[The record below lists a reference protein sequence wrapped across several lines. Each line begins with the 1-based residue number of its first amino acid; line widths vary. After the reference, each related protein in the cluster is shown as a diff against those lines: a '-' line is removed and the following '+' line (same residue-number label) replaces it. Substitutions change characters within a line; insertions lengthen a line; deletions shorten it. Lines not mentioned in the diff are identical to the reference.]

1 LAANAKFIHSFSE
14 FATGDGTLSD
24 AVVHL
29 LSYIPRLNLRALGI
43 WGRLNQY
50 TLDAFS
56 KALEEQDFLRFFTLP
71 SYRKMP
77 FQYDVVSPSE
87 PLMKDTQELHD
98 SLAFRRRRITTSNS
112 VQNLDAGQ
120 LMDGLDM
127 YTRLERNHDHPSSS
141 MYRPIFHALAANG
154 APKSLVKEHITNRAD
169 SSKVLSVTMMSVRT
183 VSGRPYSFPRKQPW
197 LLRLDIP
204 ELNLSE
210 MFMLHA
216 SKNISKV
223 FSVKKM
229 EGLALH
235 NCYFTAPFIDALAT
249 YSKAHEG
256 ELNLKSF
263 LYWHRRYDSTN
274 ESYEKL
280 LSAMNTFLKSFSG
293 LRHIHLEY
301 PAIRNPPVSEAN
313 SASVSGSSSQTVASS
328 DASWEVASWAK
339 NHPDLETISLNFAHF
354 RICHPDMKALASLYM
369 LRGIGTQFQALA
381 QFLCDG
387 NVKHLRE
394 SAAEVAV
401 SIP

>member
-1 LAANAKFIHSFSE
+1 VV
-14 FATGDGTLSD
+14 FATASVDHEISD
-24 AVVHL
+24 
-29 LSYIPRLNLRALGI
+29 
-43 WGRLNQY
+43 
-50 TLDAFS
+50 
-56 KALEEQDFLRFFTLP
+56 
-71 SYRKMP
+71 
-77 FQYDVVSPSE
+77 
-87 PLMKDTQELHD
+87 
-98 SLAFRRRRITTSNS
+98 ITTSNS
-112 VQNLDAGQ
+112 VQNLDTGQ

-127 YTRLERNHDHPSSS
+127 YTCLDRNHDHPSSS
-141 MYRPIFHALAANG
+141 MYRPIFHVLAANG

-169 SSKVLSVTMMSVRT
+169 SSKVFSVTMTSVRT
-183 VSGRPYSFPRKQPW
+183 VSGRPYSSPRKQPW
-197 LLRLDIP
+197 PLPLDIP

-235 NCYFTAPFIDALAT
+235 NCYFTAPFIHALAT

-263 LYWHRRYDSTN
+263 LYWHRHYDSTN

-280 LSAMNTFLKSFSG
+280 LSAMNTFLRSFSG
-293 LRHIHLEY
+293 LRHIHLEC
-301 PAIRNPPVSEAN
+301 PAVRIPEAD
-313 SASVSGSSSQTVASS
+313 SAPVSGSSSQTIASS

-354 RICHPDMKALASLYM
+354 HICDLDMKALASLYM

-387 NVKHLRE
+387 NVKPLRE